1 MAFRKPITTLCG
13 LMFWNNIKQDEGFIG
28 QEHEDG
34 MPVCSYK
41 YRITVRE
48 NRYGD
53 REFQR

>member
-13 LMFWNNIKQDEGFIG
+13 LMFWNNIKQDEEFIGG

-41 YRITVRE
+41 VPDYCARKPIWR
-48 NRYGD
+48 
-53 REFQR
+53 